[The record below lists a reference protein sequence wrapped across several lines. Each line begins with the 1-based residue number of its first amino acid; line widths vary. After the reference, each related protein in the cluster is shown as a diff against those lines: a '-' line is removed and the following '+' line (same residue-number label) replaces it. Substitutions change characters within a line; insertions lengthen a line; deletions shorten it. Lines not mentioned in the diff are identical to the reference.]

1 METIY
6 ESDFQRYRIDKESNF
21 LQADWFEKSEEMSDD
36 DFKNEMEKELEY
48 VQKFNIENYLIDT
61 LNFRFIINPDLQAW
75 ADTYIN
81 TKLDK
86 LGLKK
91 LAYVVS
97 QDYIAQLSITQTMGE
112 SVKQN
117 YQTHFF
123 ASFEEAETW
132 LAE

>member
-6 ESDFQRYRIDKESNF
+6 ESDFQRYKLDSSNHF
-21 LQADWFEKSEEMSDD
+21 LQADWFAKSEEMSDQ

-48 VQKFNIENYLIDT
+48 VEKFQIKHYLIDT
-61 LNFRFIINPDLQAW
+61 LNFRFIINPDLQSW
-75 ADTYIN
+75 ADTYVN
-81 TKLDK
+81 TKLDE

-97 QDYIAQLSITQTMGE
+97 QDYIAHLSITQTMSE

-117 YQTHFF
+117 YQTNFF
-123 ASFEEAETW
+123 ASLEEAEAW
-132 LAE
+132 LSK

>member
-6 ESDFQRYRIDKESNF
+6 ESDFQRYKIDKRNNF

-48 VQKFNIENYLIDT
+48 VERFNIENYLIDT

-75 ADTYIN
+75 ADTHIN
-81 TKLDK
+81 TKLDT

-97 QDYIAQLSITQTMGE
+97 QDYIAQLSITQTMSE

-117 YQTHFF
+117 YQTRFF
-123 ASFEEAETW
+123 ASFEEAKTW